1 MEEHKM
7 NRQNQ
12 YYGPETLDNRHHG
25 EHVNGHHMQQQ
36 PAVYGGNV
44 GYIQQEQPVAYHDEP
59 QAQSPKYQ
67 AEPWFLQ
74 IKSHGTK
81 NAIQIET
88 SATKGEWHTINV
100 ESAPKDQSDPAGMK
114 FNWKNKTTI
123 QLTKNELPVFIAVML
138 GMLPCCK
145 FSNHGNTNKFFE
157 IENQGKS
164 FYMKTGGSGLVL
176 HTIPV
181 PAVEGY
187 LFGTLALG
195 QYVRNFHGMT
205 PEAAINIIG
214 RLANQLYS
222 SNSYPQ
228 GVKKTT

>member
-1 MEEHKM
+1 MSSL
-7 NRQNQ
+7 NQ
-12 YYGPETLDNRHHG
+12 YFHPDTQDYRQQG
-25 EHVNGHHMQQQ
+25 EQVNGHPMQYQT
-36 PAVYGGNV
+36 AVYGGNG
-44 GYIQQEQPVAYHDEP
+44 GYIQQEQPMPYHDEP

-81 NAIQIET
+81 SAIQIET
-88 SATKGEWHTINV
+88 SSTRNDWHTISV
-100 ESAPKDQSDPAGMK
+100 ESAHKDENDKTGMK

-138 GMLPCCK
+138 GMLPGCK
-145 FSNHGNTNKFFE
+145 FSNHGNTNKYFE
-157 IENQGKS
+157 IENQGTHY
-164 FYMKTGGSGLVL
+164 FMKTGGTGLKL
-176 HTIPV
+176 NALPV

-222 SNSYPQ
+222 SKSYPQ